1 VAKNAKPMFQSVS
14 DQVFFYLKEKIINNE
29 LVPGSVLSIDRLSS
43 EFGIS
48 NTPVREAVVR
58 LESLDLVTVNR
69 NRNITVSA
77 MSRDKILDILEMR
90 RLLETYGSRTAALN
104 ITDGEIESL
113 EKVLDGVL
121 ANPADFERYKR
132 SDLELHDAITRHIQN
147 REIQASLKNL
157 SVSSLRIR
165 YYARYYGEENPNL
178 EDSVVKITA
187 EHRVILAALKSHDPD
202 RAEQAVM
209 THLLNAEERTLR
221 ALDRLENATARG
233 KQEESAG

>member
-1 VAKNAKPMFQSVS
+1 MAKNAKPMFQSVS

-121 ANPADFERYKR
+121 ANPADLPPRHGAGTLPASRNAAPAARMKRRRKGQYREGIPFPAKVSFHPDPTASPLDHALAASSERVPRTITEKASRYK
-132 SDLELHDAITRHIQN
+132 DHPEN
-147 REIQASLKNL
+147 
-157 SVSSLRIR
+157 SSPSPGTFR
-165 YYARYYGEENPNL
+165 
-178 EDSVVKITA
+178 
-187 EHRVILAALKSHDPD
+187 
-202 RAEQAVM
+202 
-209 THLLNAEERTLR
+209 EERKR
-221 ALDRLENATARG
+221 
-233 KQEESAG
+233 ESL

>member
-1 VAKNAKPMFQSVS
+1 MFQSVS

-77 MSRDKILDILEMR
+77 MSREKILDILEMR
-90 RLLETYGSRTAALN
+90 RLLETYGSRTAALD
-104 ITDGEIESL
+104 ITNSEIEVL
-113 EKVLDGVL
+113 ETVLDSVL
-121 ANPADFERYKR
+121 ANPGDFEQYKR
-132 SDLELHDAITRHIQN
+132 SDLELHDAVTRHIKN

-165 YYARYYGEENPNL
+165 YYARYYGEVNPNL

-187 EHRVILAALKSHDPD
+187 EHRTILDALKTHDPD
-202 RAEQAVM
+202 RVEQAVES
-209 THLLNAEERTLR
+209 HLLNAEERPLA
-221 ALDRLENATARG
+221 ALNRMNP
-233 KQEESAG
+233 SS

>member
-29 LVPGSVLSIDRLSS
+29 LVPGSVLSIYRLSS

-90 RLLETYGSRTAALN
+90 RLLETYGSRTAALD

-113 EKVLDGVL
+113 EKVLNGVQ
-121 ANPADFERYKR
+121 ANPADFEQYKR
-132 SDLELHDAITRHIQN
+132 SDLELHEAITRHIKN

-165 YYARYYGEENPNL
+165 YYARFYGEEHNPDL
-178 EDSVVKITA
+178 VESVKKITA
-187 EHRVILAALKSHDPD
+187 EHRAILDALKTRDPGKVE
-202 RAEQAVM
+202 RAVAY
-209 THLLNAEERTLR
+209 HLLNAEERTLA
-221 ALDRLENATARG
+221 ALNRMDIHSG
-233 KQEESAG
+233 

>member
-1 VAKNAKPMFQSVS
+1 MAKNAKPMFQSLS

-90 RLLETYGSRTAALN
+90 RLLETYGSRTAALD
-104 ITDGEIESL
+104 IADGEIAAL
-113 EKVLDGVL
+113 EKIIDAVL
-121 ANPADFERYKR
+121 ADPADFEQYKR
-132 SDLELHDAITRHIQN
+132 SDLELHDAVTRHIKN

-157 SVSSLRIR
+157 SISSLRIR

-178 EDSVVKITA
+178 EESVVQITA
-187 EHRVILAALKSHDPD
+187 EHRAILNALKTHDPD
-202 RAEQAVM
+202 RVEQAVAA
-209 THLLNAEERTLR
+209 HLLNAEERTLK
-221 ALDRLENATARG
+221 ALDRFENRREREAAE
-233 KQEESAG
+233 K

>member
-1 VAKNAKPMFQSVS
+1 MFQSLS

-29 LVPGSVLSIDRLSS
+29 LLPGSVLSIDRLSS

-77 MSRDKILDILEMR
+77 MSREKILDILEMR
-90 RLLETYGSRTAALN
+90 RLLETYGSRTAALD
-104 ITDGEIESL
+104 ITNSEIEVL
-113 EKVLDGVL
+113 ETVLDSVL
-121 ANPADFERYKR
+121 ANPGDFEQYKR
-132 SDLELHDAITRHIQN
+132 SDLELHDAVTRHIKN

-165 YYARYYGEENPNL
+165 YYARYYGEVNPNL

-187 EHRVILAALKSHDPD
+187 EHRTILDALKTHDPD
-202 RAEQAVM
+202 RVEQAVES
-209 THLLNAEERTLR
+209 HLLNAEERTLA
-221 ALDRLENATARG
+221 ALNRMNP
-233 KQEESAG
+233 SS

>member
-1 VAKNAKPMFQSVS
+1 MAKNAKPMFQSVS

-77 MSRDKILDILEMR
+77 MSREKILDILEMR
-90 RLLETYGSRTAALN
+90 RLLETYGSRTAALD
-104 ITDGEIESL
+104 ITNSEIEVL
-113 EKVLDGVL
+113 ETVLDSVL
-121 ANPADFERYKR
+121 ANPGDFEQYKR
-132 SDLELHDAITRHIQN
+132 SDLELHDAVTRHIKN

-165 YYARYYGEENPNL
+165 YYARYYGEVNPNL

-187 EHRVILAALKSHDPD
+187 EHRTILDALKTHDPD
-202 RAEQAVM
+202 RVEQAVES
-209 THLLNAEERTLR
+209 HLLNAEERTLA
-221 ALDRLENATARG
+221 ALNRMNP
-233 KQEESAG
+233 SS

>member
-1 VAKNAKPMFQSVS
+1 MAKNAKPMFQSLS

-29 LVPGSVLSIDRLSS
+29 LLPGSVLSIDRLSS

-90 RLLETYGSRTAALN
+90 RLLETYGSRTAALD
-104 ITDGEIESL
+104 ITNSEIEVL
-113 EKVLDGVL
+113 ETVLDSVL
-121 ANPADFERYKR
+121 ANPGDFEQYKR
-132 SDLELHDAITRHIQN
+132 SDLELHDAVTRHIKN

-165 YYARYYGEENPNL
+165 YYARYYGEVNPNL

-187 EHRVILAALKSHDPD
+187 EHRTILDALKTHDPD
-202 RAEQAVM
+202 RVEQAVES
-209 THLLNAEERTLR
+209 HLLNAEERTLA
-221 ALDRLENATARG
+221 ALNRMNP
-233 KQEESAG
+233 SS